1 MTQKKKLFK
10 KDFLEQLD
18 LDTEKKYFITEIYY
32 ILKNKNINFYYNL
45 LDKYECNLTNK
56 KYYYYSRMRKFI
68 LINIIKESSKFS
80 KGKVITELI
89 I

>member
-1 MTQKKKLFK
+1 MTKKKIFK
-10 KDFLEQLD
+10 KEFLEHLG
-18 LDTEKKYFITEIYY
+18 LDTKKKYFITEIYY

-45 LDKYECNLTNK
+45 LDKYESNLTNK